1 MSPLVPIGVIAGT
14 PQPDIP
20 VEAFEIPVS
29 DTACIKEGKAEK
41 CEATTKQH
49 DVIH

>member
-20 VEAFEIPVS
+20 AEASSEILVS
-29 DTACIKEGKAEK
+29 DAACNKEGQAEK
-41 CEATTKQH
+41 M
-49 DVIH
+49 